1 MGRIPSQLGLNCSC
15 SNSVPGH
22 LHRYRGIILLRTTN
36 TRASRSGPWL
46 PMDSVS
52 YEHAHSTLPYV
63 HACQLALTVPNL
75 QPLYPTLL
83 ILLVARHKTPLTE
96 TLTSIDV
103 DVDFAAP
110 TSPRS
115 ASSTV
120 EEVEL
125 RTAPDSVGKFG
136 DERYDLYAGSTVT
149 SPRARSP
156 SVRLEPNRRV

>member
-22 LHRYRGIILLRTTN
+22 LHRYRGIILLRTSN
-36 TRASRSGPWL
+36 TRASRGGPWL

-52 YEHAHSTLPYV
+52 YEHAYSALSYM

-96 TLTSIDV
+96 TLTSIDI
-103 DVDFAAP
+103 DVGFDAP
-110 TSPRS
+110 TSPRW
-115 ASSTV
+115 ASSTTDD
-120 EEVEL
+120 VEL
-125 RTAPDSVGKFG
+125 RVAPDSVGKIG
-136 DERYDLYAGSTVT
+136 DERYDPYAEITVT
-149 SPRARSP
+149 SPSTRSS